1 MESIEELILNGDL
14 ETAKSLICDLEAKLE
29 QEPSKSIQANLKQR
43 ISKLKEL
50 YFSKVSISLK
60 STKEKEDLA
69 FEVSS
74 QFTGNSEKFIVQNA
88 NMAKISAVTC
98 SEAKIEN
105 CSNIKTKLITARNS
119 IVLKDVKNAD
129 VSLKASQIRL
139 VGCTDVKL
147 RVFTRTGVFLQDS
160 SEIQISPLSTEE
172 GNLYRS
178 VFDFTDP
185 SGGNYSFL

>member
-1 MESIEELILNGDL
+1 MTSIEELILNGDL
-14 ETAKSLICDLEAKLE
+14 EAAKTLICGLEAKLE
-29 QEPSKSIQANLKQR
+29 QESSKSIQSNLKQQ

-60 STKEKEDLA
+60 STKEKEDLT
-69 FEVSS
+69 FEVSN

-88 NMAKISAVTC
+88 NMAKISAVMC

-105 CSNIKTKLITARNS
+105 CSDIKTELIAARNS
-119 IVLKDVKNAD
+119 IVLRDVKNAD
-129 VSLKASQIRL
+129 VLLKASQIRL
-139 VGCTDVKL
+139 IGCTDVKL

-160 SEIQISPLSTEE
+160 SKIQISPLSTEE